1 MFQLY
6 IKDLA
11 FLGSVCSA
19 GHLSVLVRRVRDM
32 VAEGQDPE
40 SAQQMIVEERVCW
53 DPDRR
58 GPSRFMNH
66 LPINRVAGYASGLP
80 CLFGVCLKLT
90 NLPCFLENIVDV
102 CIQLFMI
109 FFTCFS

>member
-1 MFQLY
+1 MQHISASGSNMLIHIVQQHCDNMFQLY

-19 GHLSVLVRRVRDM
+19 GHSSVMVRRVRDM

-58 GPSRFMNH
+58 GLSR
-66 LPINRVAGYASGLP
+66 L
-80 CLFGVCLKLT
+80 
-90 NLPCFLENIVDV
+90 
-102 CIQLFMI
+102 
-109 FFTCFS
+109 

>member
-19 GHLSVLVRRVRDM
+19 GHLSILVRRVRDM

-40 SAQQMIVEERVCW
+40 SAQQMIVEERACW
-53 DPDRR
+53 DPNQR
-58 GPSRFMNH
+58 GLSPFINH
-66 LPINRVAGYASGLP
+66 LPNQRGIPIRICQWILAESKAN
-80 CLFGVCLKLT
+80 
-90 NLPCFLENIVDV
+90 
-102 CIQLFMI
+102 
-109 FFTCFS
+109 